1 VAAPEHAPPAPAR
14 GGLFARM
21 AEVLLHVNEPP
32 TRVAA
37 AFALGAGLGFS
48 PFLGVQIVLGLALA
62 LALRLNKIAVTAGLF
77 INLPWIQVPYYWA
90 VTVAAG
96 WAIGT
101 PVPDD
106 LRASFGAL
114 LSISPFG
121 GRFWAAIRDLML
133 PWLLP
138 FALGST
144 VGGLAVAA
152 VAYFGALAFLERRRK
167 KIGAS

>member
-1 VAAPEHAPPAPAR
+1 
-14 GGLFARM
+14 M
-21 AEVLLHVNEPP
+21 ADVLLHVNEPP
-32 TRVAA
+32 ARVAA

-48 PFLGVQIVLGLALA
+48 PFLGLQIMLGVALA
-62 LALRLNKIAVTAGLF
+62 LALRLNKVAVTAGLF

-90 VTVAAG
+90 VTAGAG

-114 LSISPFG
+114 LSISPFDG
-121 GRFWAAIRDLML
+121 TFWAKVSELVL

-138 FALGST
+138 FVLGSA

-152 VAYFGALAFLERRRK
+152 VAYFGALALLERRRRK
-167 KIGAS
+167 TGVA